1 METPQLGSLIFEQK
15 INDSKEDSKEDAVS
29 FDGLQKDQNLPIIL
43 EQNSIEIL

>member
-15 INDSKEDSKEDAVS
+15 INDLKEESKEDAVS
-29 FDGLQKDQNLPIIL
+29 FDGPQKDQNLPIIL